1 MLTWGEL
8 RTKAVKVLI
17 DNSSITKKSFLGFGT
32 KTTYK
37 FSQIGGFSTSN
48 VSSKSGT
55 YEYLYII
62 VNDKK
67 VIKLSEFYHGNY
79 KELKSDLMRKNIK
92 NLGIEHWS
100 FITETKEI
108 FT

>member
-8 RTKAVKVLI
+8 RTKAVKVYL
-17 DNSSITKKSFLGFGT
+17 DNSSITKKSFIGLGT
-32 KTTYK
+32 NTTYK
-37 FSQIGGFSTSN
+37 FAQISGFIISN

-100 FITETKEI
+100 FIKDTKEI

>member
-1 MLTWGEL
+1 MMIWGEL
-8 RTKAVKVLI
+8 RTKAIKVYI
-17 DNSSITKKSFLGFGT
+17 DNSSITKRNFLGLGT
-32 KTTYK
+32 TTIYN
-37 FSQIGGFSTSN
+37 FSQVSGFRTSN

-67 VIKLSEFYHGNY
+67 VIKISEYYHRNY
-79 KELKSDLMRKNIK
+79 KELKSDLMKKNIR
-92 NLGIEHWS
+92 NLGNEFWS
-100 FITETKEI
+100 FIKETKEI